1 MPQKSLM
8 AQYRAEWSL
17 RTKVWLVLSFGHRT
31 LGNNRPR
38 ALMGL
43 FDQEEVR
50 LWVQPREDNA
60 SPDKLGPSRS
70 SPQSLKLIFY
80 YTQHK
85 TSSTQPILLIKHGH
99 SVLIFVLYLCLYCLL
114 IIQRY
119 IKVNIYWVLTRQGE
133 YKNEEDPALLLVA
146 QKELRKEDK

>member
-1 MPQKSLM
+1 M
-8 AQYRAEWSL
+8 
-17 RTKVWLVLSFGHRT
+17 WLVLSFGHRT

-43 FDQEEVR
+43 FDQEKLR

-60 SPDKLGPSRS
+60 SPDKQGPSRS
-70 SPQSLKLIFY
+70 SPQSFKLIFY
-80 YTQHK
+80 YPQHK
-85 TSSTQPILLIKHGH
+85 TSSTQPILSIKLGH
-99 SVLIFVLYLCLYCLL
+99 PVLISALYLCLYCFL

-133 YKNEEDPALLLVA
+133 YKNEEDPALPLVA
-146 QKELRKEDK
+146 QRELRREDK